1 MSSMSSDD
9 PYRVLGV
16 DRSWSLA
23 DIESHYREQ
32 IRVWHPDRHTDE
44 GPEAIAAAEQR
55 TRELTAA
62 MSEVREHH
70 GTFAMPGPSASTP
83 GANGGGWMGTGT
95 NPSDDW
101 TTGEGGDDFGIN
113 FGWTLPDEERRR
125 TRSAE
130 PQPCPMCGDRFATLN
145 DFTAHLHM
153 VHGTSPTELAGRRH
167 RRRQRGVQPP
177 RLIPVLEWLSFAVLC
192 AVVFGLLG
200 WRASMPASEA
210 DTLTPFLVVAVI
222 AALALAG
229 RLLYNRF
236 FEDKR
241 GSRRVKF

>member
-1 MSSMSSDD
+1 MSSDD

-23 DIESHYREQ
+23 DIEYHYREQ
-32 IRVWHPDRHTDE
+32 IREWHPDRHTSE
-44 GPEAIAAAEQR
+44 GPDAIAEAEQR

-62 MSEVREHH
+62 MSEVRERH
-70 GTFAMPGPSASTP
+70 GTFAMPGPSATTP
-83 GANGGGWMGTGT
+83 GANRGGWMGTGT

-101 TTGEGGDDFGIN
+101 ATGDGGDDFGIN

-125 TRSAE
+125 NTSAP
-130 PQPCPMCGDRFATLN
+130 PQPCPICGDQFTSLN
-145 DFTAHLHM
+145 DYTAHLHM
-153 VHGTSPTELAGRRH
+153 VHGTSPSELAGRR
-167 RRRQRGVQPP
+167 RKGRRQRGVQQP
-177 RLIPVLEWLSFAVLC
+177 RLIPFLEWLSFAVLC
-192 AVVFGLLG
+192 VAVFVLLG

-210 DTLTPFLVVAVI
+210 NQLTPFLGVAVI
-222 AALALAG
+222 GALALAG